1 MKIVTVIGARPHFI
15 NAWPMSHELRAR
27 GIAEYVV
34 YTGQHYDH
42 KMSDVFFAEFGMS
55 DPDVNLV
62 AQQVVSLPMHA
73 NLNKADQQRIATMLT
88 QAIG

>member
-27 GIAEYVV
+27 GIGEYVV
-34 YTGQHYDH
+34 HTGQLYDYT
-42 KMSDVFFAEFGMS
+42 MTDIFFAEFGMS

-62 AQQVVSLPMHA
+62 AQQVVSLPMHP
-73 NLNKADQQRIATMLT
+73 NLHPTSSASRQC
-88 QAIG
+88 